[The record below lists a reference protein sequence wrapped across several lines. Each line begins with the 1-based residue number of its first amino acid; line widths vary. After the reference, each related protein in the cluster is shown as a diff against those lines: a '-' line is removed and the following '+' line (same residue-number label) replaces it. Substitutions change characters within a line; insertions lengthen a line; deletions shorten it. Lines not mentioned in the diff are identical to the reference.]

1 MRRTTTVT
9 LVAAVLLALTAGAA
23 PAPITCPTDNNTN
36 ECKGTSDAD
45 TMNGTPGRDF
55 MGGWDGED
63 TLNGLAGDD
72 IMSGHA
78 GNDTLNG
85 NDGDDKIDAL
95 EPEGE
100 GADTVSGGPG
110 NDTIGANDG
119 VKGDDIDCGPGSRD
133 IAYSDKGDSVSSNCE
148 WQPPYDTAQY
158 CPASGPPW
166 TPTTEEETGDWPWGM
181 PYVGEKIIWCI
192 DGTPRD
198 DKKLDGTTGYSDLL
212 DTIWADKGNDKIN
225 GGVGPDSI
233 EGWAGNDIV
242 KGGAG
247 KDFLYGDSSANPW
260 EEGHFFKA
268 AGNDKIYGGPGDDF
282 ISAIDNKKDT
292 ISCGGG
298 KDLVLRDKRGYVDDP
313 TGPALKSTVTDMV
326 AHDCEEI
333 VRYSEH
339 SSFFCRIFGHRK
351 RH

>member
-9 LVAAVLLALTAGAA
+9 LVVAVLLALTAAA
-23 PAPITCPTDNNTN
+23 ALAATIDPINCPNADLQNSGYNC
-36 ECKGTSDAD
+36 EGTTDAD
-45 TMNGTPGRDF
+45 TMNGTSGP
-55 MGGWDGED
+55 
-63 TLNGLAGDD
+63 D
-72 IMSGHA
+72 IMA
-78 GNDTLNG
+78 GFAGSDTLNG

-95 EPEGE
+95 EPEGDTV
-100 GADTVSGGPG
+100 GGVDTVSGGPG

-158 CPASGPPW
+158 CPKEGPPW
-166 TPTTEEETGDWPWGM
+166 TPRENDADTADWP
-181 PYVGEKIIWCI
+181 PNTSYVGEKIIWCI

-212 DTIWADKGNDKIN
+212 DIIWGDKGNDKIN
-225 GGVGPDSI
+225 GRGGPDSI
-233 EGWAGNDIV
+233 EGWSGNDIV

-247 KDFLYGDSSANPW
+247 NDFLYGDSSAHPNYF
-260 EEGHFFKA
+260 GFFKG
-268 AGNDKIYGGPGDDF
+268 AGEDKIYGGPGDDF

-298 KDLVLRDKRGYVDDP
+298 KDFVYGDKRGESQENNSP
-313 TGPALKSTVTDMV
+313 KSTVTDTV
-326 AHDCEEI
+326 ANDCED
-333 VRYSEH
+333 VRPVAEGST
-339 SSFFCRIFGHRK
+339 FFCRIFGHRK

>member
-9 LVAAVLLALTAGAA
+9 LVVAVLLALTAAA
-23 PAPITCPTDNNTN
+23 ALAATIDPINCPNADLQNSGYNC
-36 ECKGTSDAD
+36 EGTTDAD
-45 TMNGTPGRDF
+45 TMNGTSGP
-55 MGGWDGED
+55 
-63 TLNGLAGDD
+63 D
-72 IMSGHA
+72 IMA
-78 GNDTLNG
+78 GFAGSDTLNG

-95 EPEGE
+95 EPEGDTV
-100 GADTVSGGPG
+100 GGVDTVSGGPG

-166 TPTTEEETGDWPWGM
+166 IDPEATGGGWPDHVPHAG
-181 PYVGEKIIWCI
+181 GKIIWCI

-198 DKKLDGTTGYSDLL
+198 DKKLHGTTGYSDLL
-212 DTIWADKGNDKIN
+212 DIIWADKGNDKID

-233 EGWAGNDIV
+233 EGWSGNDIL

-247 KDFLYGDSSANPW
+247 GDFLYGDSSANPW
-260 EEGHFFKA
+260 PNNGFFKG
-268 AGNDKIYGGPGDDF
+268 AGEDKIYGGPGNDY
-282 ISAIDNKKDT
+282 IAAIDNKKDT

-298 KDLVLRDKRGYVDDP
+298 KDYVQADKSGVADNP
-313 TGPALKSTVTDMV
+313 TPGRSTVTDKV
-326 AHDCEEI
+326 ANDCEDI
-333 VRYSEH
+333 FNKAEH
-339 SSFFCRIFGHRK
+339 STFFCRIFGHRK